1 MKISLTSYDV
11 VGPARGSRS
20 GNAFADRDFVSSGS
34 SPRSRRSALPSSK
47 CQGRRKRSSSRDD
60 SRWRRIVAVP
70 ALEPCHSSTR
80 AHPVFARCCTHD
92 GRGPSAGCS
101 TDSARACTRP
111 SRTISRFHNSFP
123 PALRPRYSSS
133 AGRIPPDSSSTH
145 RPNARVAIFPI
156 HRHRHRCSLPRRS
169 PPSSTNRSCSC
180 NKEGEIEISID
191 RFFRDLSYVGGASI
205 AILNLPVF
213 PPLLF
218 FRYSLRT
225 SFFKIPL
232 SSVGRFDSRYR
243 DEKKS
248 IFLRGG
254 KNSRDVS
261 RQRVEISLSLIHI

>member
-133 AGRIPPDSSSTH
+133 AGRILPDSSSTH

-180 NKEGEIEISID
+180 NKEGGIEISID
-191 RFFRDLSYVGGASI
+191 RFFRDLLYVGGASI

-232 SSVGRFDSRYR
+232 SSVRRFDLRYR
-243 DEKKS
+243 DEKRPFS
-248 IFLRGG
+248 CEG
-254 KNSRDVS
+254 
-261 RQRVEISLSLIHI
+261 

>member
-11 VGPARGSRS
+11 VGSARGSRS

-70 ALEPCHSSTR
+70 ALEPCRSSTR

-225 SFFKIPL
+225 IL
-232 SSVGRFDSRYR
+232 YD
-243 DEKKS
+243 
-248 IFLRGG
+248 FL
-254 KNSRDVS
+254 
-261 RQRVEISLSLIHI
+261 